1 MSGIVGLWNLDQQ
14 PLDAALL
21 HRMSGRLRH
30 RGPDGEGRR
39 VIGSVGFACQH
50 LWVTPEELGEV
61 QPVAGGANVMLVMD
75 GRLDNRDELLPAL
88 GLPRTASDAACVMAA
103 YDAWDG
109 RFAERLNGDF
119 AVAVFDASKHRV
131 LLARDS
137 IGIRPLYYFRNDR
150 MFAFASEIKA
160 LLAHPDIPVRPDDEG
175 IADFL
180 LVSSR
185 PVDRQEITCFEGIS
199 ALVPAHVAEVT
210 PGRTVTRRYWDFDT
224 GRAIRLRSFD
234 EYGEAFRERFAE
246 AVRRRAR
253 SARPVAISVS
263 GGLDSSSIF
272 CQADQLWRSGRASC
286 PAIVGISHPGAEGT
300 EADERRYIE
309 AIEQEYAVTIDR
321 FAIEPLVGVVEG
333 IEQQIGATEAPLID
347 YMWGITREVHQRATA
362 RGARVLLTGH
372 WGDQVFF
379 SSGYLVDLFHRL
391 AWREIRRHTREYVRW
406 FGAGETRV
414 LSRRFVV
421 DVARHHLPR
430 ALVPPFKWIRRRLL
444 GTDRP
449 RPWFSDAFLRRAL
462 RFAGRPA
469 TLGGGFHSAQA
480 RSLYLEP
487 RSKYHVH
494 CLEWHNKI
502 GALYALDTAF
512 PVLDRDLLGFLMAIP
527 GEIQNLNGVPRALLR
542 ESMRGVLPER
552 IRVRTGKADFSY
564 IINRG
569 VAKDVRAISQA
580 LSSESLGVQLG
591 YLDAARLAPAL
602 KRLSGDFS
610 GPDCTDSWDLAD
622 VFGLEVWLQVF
633 LSARAGG
640 AVPIS
645 RERRESVG

>member
-1 MSGIVGLWNLDQQ
+1 
-14 PLDAALL
+14 
-21 HRMSGRLRH
+21 
-30 RGPDGEGRR
+30 
-39 VIGSVGFACQH
+39 
-50 LWVTPEELGEV
+50 
-61 QPVAGGANVMLVMD
+61 
-75 GRLDNRDELLPAL
+75 
-88 GLPRTASDAACVMAA
+88 MAA
-103 YDAWDG
+103 YDAWDD
-109 RFAERLNGDF
+109 RFAEQLNGDF
-119 AVAVFDASKHRV
+119 AVAVFDAAKHQ
-131 LLARDS
+131 LLLVRDS

-150 MFAFASEIKA
+150 VFAFASEIKA

-185 PVDRQEITCFEGIS
+185 PIDRQEITCFEGVS
-199 ALVPAHVAEVT
+199 ALVPAHITAVT
-210 PGRTVTRRYWDFDT
+210 PARTVTRRYWDFDT

-234 EYGEAFRERFAE
+234 EYAEAFRERFAE
-246 AVRRRAR
+246 AVRRRVR

-272 CQADQLWRSGRASC
+272 CQADQLRRSGRAAC

-300 EADERRYIE
+300 EADEHRYIE
-309 AIEQEYAVTIDR
+309 AIEQEYGLTIDR
-321 FAIEPLVGVVEG
+321 FAVEPLVGVAEG
-333 IEQQIGATEAPLID
+333 LDQQIGATEAPLVD
-347 YMWGITREVHQRATA
+347 YMWGITRQMHQRATA
-362 RGARVLLTGH
+362 HGARVLLTGH

-379 SSGYLVDLFHRL
+379 SSGYLVDLFRRL

-444 GTDRP
+444 GAERP
-449 RPWFSDAFLRRAL
+449 KPWFSDAFLRRAL

-469 TLGGGFHSAQA
+469 TIGSGFHSAQA
-480 RSLYLEP
+480 RSLYLES

-502 GALYALDTAF
+502 GGMYALDTAF
-512 PVLDRDLLGFLMAIP
+512 PVLDRDLLAFLMAIP

-542 ESMRGVLPER
+542 ESMRGVLPDRIRER
-552 IRVRTGKADFSY
+552 IGKADFSY
-564 IINRG
+564 IINSG
-569 VAKDVRAISQA
+569 VAKDVGAISQA

-602 KRLSGDFS
+602 KRLSVDLS
-610 GPDCTDSWDLAD
+610 GPDCLNSWDLAD
-622 VFGLEVWLQVF
+622 IFGLEVWLQVF
-633 LSARAGG
+633 LTARVGG
-640 AVPIS
+640 AVGPHIAS
-645 RERRESVG
+645 RENVG